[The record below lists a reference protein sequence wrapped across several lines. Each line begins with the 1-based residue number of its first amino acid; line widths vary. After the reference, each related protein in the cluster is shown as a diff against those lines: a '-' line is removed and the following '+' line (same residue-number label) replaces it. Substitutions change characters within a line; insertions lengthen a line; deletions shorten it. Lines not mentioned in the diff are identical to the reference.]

1 MRVTIKKTEQGF
13 TVLEV
18 MVALFIIAISLGGA
32 IYTVGRA
39 ASNEKIM
46 GDQTFAR
53 WVAMN
58 HIAEEKLKRS
68 FPKEG
73 SSNGTE
79 TMAGIKWKWQQKTL
93 NTEIQNVR
101 RIEVSV
107 WQEGYKKQGISATIV
122 GFLTKS

>member
-1 MRVTIKKTEQGF
+1 MFKQRQHGF

-18 MVALFIIAISLGGA
+18 LVALFIIAISLGGA

-39 ASNEKIM
+39 ASNEKII

-58 HIAEEKLKRS
+58 HIAEEKIKRS
-68 FPKEG
+68 FPKVG
-73 SSNGTE
+73 DSNGVE

-93 NTEIQNVR
+93 STEIQTIR

-107 WQEGYKKQGISATIV
+107 WQEGQRKKGVSAKIV
-122 GFLTKS
+122 GFLTKP